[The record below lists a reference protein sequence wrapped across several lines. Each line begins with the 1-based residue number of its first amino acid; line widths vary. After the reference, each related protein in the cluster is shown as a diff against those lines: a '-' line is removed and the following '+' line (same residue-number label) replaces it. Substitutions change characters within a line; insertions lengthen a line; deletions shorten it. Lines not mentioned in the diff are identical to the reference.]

1 VQAWI
6 SKKYPQAE
14 SVPKK
19 DRILIKER
27 KKCFIS
33 FLVAL
38 GFEVRASCLLVKHSS
53 A

>member
-27 KKCFIS
+27 KKCFINFWWHWGLNS
-33 FLVAL
+33 
-38 GFEVRASCLLVKHSS
+38 GPHASGQ
-53 A
+53 AF